1 MIERIV
7 EIQVELSRQMADISI
22 QLTAEGYACARPE
35 EANWLRSRL
44 SVLEDVS
51 YLIAGKFEDELEEY
65 LVSLL
70 EERGDE

>member
-7 EIQVELSRQMADISI
+7 EIQLELSRQMSFISKELDTEHMKLRG
-22 QLTAEGYACARPE
+22 QAVESAM
-35 EANWLRSRL
+35 LRSRL

-65 LVSLL
+65 LVSRQ
-70 EERGDE
+70 EEK